1 MKQQPEFTPE
11 DVKKI
16 AQSKAGQQLYSLL
29 QQTQSDNLKNAMAQ
43 AAAGDMEQV
52 KKTVSAMMQSP
63 EARALLEQLRR

>member
-1 MKQQPEFTPE
+1 MQQPNFSAE

-16 AQSKAGQQLYSLL
+16 AQSPAGQQLYQLL
-29 QQTQSDNLKNAMAQ
+29 QQTQSQQLKDAMAQ

-63 EARALLEQLRR
+63 EARALLDQLRR